1 MAGAAV
7 LPVAVFG
14 CRPAVAG
21 GVCFLEEQVVLH
33 AAGAG
38 CLRLHLEYKWH
49 NFIPGGTDPGPD
61 PNPGPGPDPGPP

>member
-14 CRPAVAG
+14 CRPGVAG

-38 CLRLHLEYKWH
+38 CLRLHLEHKWH
-49 NFIPGGTDPGPD
+49 NFIPGATDPGPD
-61 PNPGPGPDPGPP
+61 PNPGPDPGPP